1 MTLPSYPTER
11 TPLISGGNRR
21 ERDPVVVESPSSSTT
36 VEDFPEEETVVRP
49 DGSTVRLDFKLF
61 KSLLF
66 DSIPGGWLRIAIG
79 IWDIDHE
86 R

>member
-1 MTLPSYPTER
+1 MTLPACPTER

-36 VEDFPEEETVVRP
+36 TVENFPEEETVVRP

-66 DSIPGGWLRIAIG
+66 DSIPGGWPRIAIG
-79 IWDIDHE
+79 I
-86 R
+86 